1 MCLAA
6 IFLLDRGPF
15 QCISALPSTSDR
27 LPAESFRQEGSGSYG
42 PPKRI
47 GTLKDPAINES
58 SGLVASR
65 TSRGLY
71 WTHNDSGDGPFIYAF
86 DGRGERRGV
95 WRLSGAPAR
104 DWEDIAAGPG
114 PERNRNYLYI
124 GDIGDNNERRAD
136 IVVYRVLEPNITA
149 ADARSTKS
157 RPRQTA
163 ASEAI
168 RLRYPDGKHDAE
180 ALMVNPTGDV
190 YIVTKK
196 MFGRPG
202 VYVARAPLNTTRVT
216 VLTKLGELSIP
227 SIFGGMITGG
237 DISPDGRRVALCDY
251 NQGYDLVLPGGD
263 SFDTIWKQPLQR
275 FAVGSRKQGEAIAY
289 RLDGRALLTTSEGRG
304 SPLNQVVRR

>member
-1 MCLAA
+1 MYQLKILLIVIAITLTVVGENNSSSRGSDPRVQAA
-6 IFLLDRGPF
+6 YSSPTVL
-15 QCISALPSTSDR
+15 
-27 LPAESFRQEGSGSYG
+27 
-42 PPKRI
+42 
-47 GTLKDPAINES
+47 GTLQNPAINES

-65 TSRGLY
+65 TTPGLY

-86 DGRGERRGV
+86 DAKGGTRGT
-95 WRLSGAPAR
+95 WRVSGARAR
-104 DWEDIAAGPG
+104 DWEDIAAGLG

-136 IVVYRVLEPNITA
+136 IVVYRVPEPNITA
-149 ADARSTKS
+149 AHARSTKS

-168 RLRYPDGKHDAE
+168 RLRYRDGKHDAE
-180 ALMVNPTGDV
+180 ALMVHPATGDV
-190 YIVTKK
+190 YVVTKK

-216 VLTKLGELSIP
+216 LLTKVGEMSIP
-227 SIFGGMITGG
+227 SIFGGMITAG
-237 DISPDGRRVALCDY
+237 DLSPDGRRVALCDY
-251 NQGYDLVLPGGD
+251 TQGYDLVLPRGA

-275 FAVGSRKQGEAIAY
+275 FALGSRNQGEAIAY